1 MGLNEHV
8 CGLGQTAFT
17 EYMYINKYV
26 SMCVRMWAH
35 TCRPAQ
41 MSHLDRQTSDWF
53 LTKEGRE
60 KTKKESGV
68 RESSEVV
75 LLLFYKATTTSNNMG
90 KKILAARREVKHTTY
105 SSTLPLFKE
114 KTWTVYSSVCAFWR
128 ITTVPITT
136 TTTKRIKKT
145 LKTEWSSVRI
155 NLLKEEEIKSLKVF
169 FKYYVVVNHDFFLL
183 SKR

>member
-1 MGLNEHV
+1 MNEHV

-41 MSHLDRQTSDWF
+41 MSHLDRETSDWF

-60 KTKKESGV
+60 KMKKESGV

-75 LLLFYKATTTSNNMG
+75 LLLFLKQQQLPTTWVRRSWRLDERLNILRIPLLCLFL
-90 KKILAARREVKHTTY
+90 KK
-105 SSTLPLFKE
+105 